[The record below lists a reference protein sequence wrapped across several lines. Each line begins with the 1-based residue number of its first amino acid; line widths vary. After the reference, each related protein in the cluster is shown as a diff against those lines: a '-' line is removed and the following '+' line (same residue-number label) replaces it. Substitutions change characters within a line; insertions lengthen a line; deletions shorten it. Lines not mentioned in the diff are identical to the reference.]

1 MKKAVK
7 KVAVA
12 FMTVLVAGCILVVP
26 AFAAGD
32 IPDCNGDGNADIL
45 DLVILKK
52 ATANGKQESKY
63 DLDRDGKVN
72 ASDCVTMTQYI
83 LGTTEVY
90 MNEDVADD
98 IF

>member
-1 MKKAVK
+1 MKKSVK
-7 KVAVA
+7 KVVAA
-12 FMTVLVAGCILVVP
+12 FMTVLIAGCMLVVP

-32 IPDCNGDGNADIL
+32 IPDCNGDGNANIL
-45 DLVILKK
+45 DLVHLKK
-52 ATANGKQESKY
+52 AIAGSKQESKY
-63 DLDRDGKVN
+63 DLDRNGKVG

-83 LGTTEVY
+83 LGMTEVY

>member
-1 MKKAVK
+1 M
-7 KVAVA
+7 
-12 FMTVLVAGCILVVP
+12 LVVP

-32 IPDCNGDGNADIL
+32 IPDCNNDGNANIL

-52 ATANGKQESKY
+52 ALVAGSQESKY
-63 DLDRDGKVN
+63 DFDRNGKVN
-72 ASDCVTMTQYI
+72 AADCTVMICYI
-83 LGTTEVY
+83 LGIDEVY